1 MSGSFR
7 LEEAAGI
14 VFIRCEEM
22 TGALGLAHGFSTRR
36 ADGEDGFDLGGALA
50 GDEATAERRRRF
62 LEAAGLAGE
71 PAVVRQ
77 VHGARVVVA
86 GVGPDVPE
94 ADGVV
99 WVAGQCGARVPSV
112 RTADCVP
119 VLLADREGR
128 AAAAVHAGWRG
139 TAARVVQEAVRALSR
154 HGVPARRLL
163 AALGPA
169 ILPCCYEVG
178 ADVAGAV
185 VAASEGAGGAT
196 SRAGRRS
203 LDLQAANRA
212 QLVAAGVPTEAIHL
226 ARLCTACRRD
236 LFFSYRRD
244 GPAAGRMMAS
254 VGPSRGARAARLR
267 RT

>member
-7 LEEAAGI
+7 LEEAEGI
-14 VFIRCEEM
+14 LLVRCEEM
-22 TGALGLAHGFSTRR
+22 TRALGLAHGFSTRR
-36 ADGEDGFDLGGALA
+36 ADGQDGFDLGGALA
-50 GDEATAERRRRF
+50 GDGATEERRRRF
-62 LEAAGLAGE
+62 LRAAGLAGE
-71 PAVVRQ
+71 PSVVRQ

-86 GVGPDVPE
+86 GIGPDIPE

-99 WVAGQCGARVPSV
+99 WVAGQCGACVPSV

-119 VLLADREGR
+119 VLLADREGQ

-154 HGVPARRLL
+154 HGVPTSRLL

-169 ILPCCYEVG
+169 ILPCCYEVE

-185 VAASEGAGGAT
+185 EEASDGAGRAT

-212 QLVAAGVPTEAIHL
+212 QLVAAGVPAGAIHL
-226 ARLCTACRRD
+226 ARLCTACRPD

-244 GPAAGRMMAS
+244 GRGTGRMMAS
-254 VGPSRGARAARLR
+254 VGPSLRAHTGQA
-267 RT
+267 